1 MHSTPIQL
9 NASSRGARE
18 RPAAILFDMDGL
30 LIDSERVALASLDV
44 AARELNLHFPHQ
56 IAQRLIGLG
65 RDNGSKVIREAFGA
79 SFPLEEFWR
88 VWSKDYLAR
97 VDEGVPAK
105 AAVAETLEHLVQ
117 LNLPI
122 AVATSTETP
131 WAKKKLLKAGIH
143 HYFDHIVGRDLVANG
158 KPSPDLYIEAAHRV
172 GVGATACWA
181 FEDSLPGITAAR
193 GAGARTHWVP
203 DVAVI
208 EDAHLPHDVER
219 VDSIGRIR
227 EWIV

>member
-1 MHSTPIQL
+1 MQSTTTPANL
-9 NASSRGARE
+9 SPLTVRE

-30 LIDSERVALASLDV
+30 LIDSERVALASLEV
-44 AARELNLHFPHQ
+44 AARELDLHFPHEV
-56 IAQRLIGLG
+56 AQRLIGLG
-65 RDNGSKVIREAFGA
+65 RDNGSIVIREALGET
-79 SFPLEEFWR
+79 FPLAEFWR
-88 VWSKDYLAR
+88 AWSTDYLAR
-97 VDEGVPAK
+97 VDQGVPAK

-117 LNLPI
+117 LNVPI

-143 HYFDHIVGRDLVANG
+143 HYFDHIVGRDLVAHG
-158 KPSPDLYIEAAHRV
+158 KPAPDLYLEAARRV
-172 GVGATACWA
+172 GVVAPSCWA

-193 GAGARTHWVP
+193 SAGARTHWIP
-203 DVAVI
+203 DLAVI

-219 VDSIGRIR
+219 VDSISCIR